1 MSNSPIAGPDANA
14 PVVSLRLS
22 QRTIGRALRVTRDGT
37 LYLGRNYAIYRS
49 RDDGATWTFVTRMPS
64 TGVRRW
70 AGWSRLASR
79 LLRHEVRAMNVTPSG
94 TVVAS
99 NREWVYFATPGET
112 LMRRAQVNGGAQPL
126 APPMTMTIGPDGRV
140 LWGEYDSTT
149 KHGKP
154 VRLFVSED
162 GGESYEIARVF
173 EGGSILH
180 LHNIVWDTG
189 LGHYWVLAGDHDEE
203 PGIGVLSED
212 LKSFDWLVKGKQL
225 YRAVEVFDGGDRLIY
240 VMDSEKEC
248 NYLVHLDKS
257 SGKAETTA
265 EFEGSCIYACRFGK
279 WLTFTTTV
287 EPSKVNSAR
296 HAALYV
302 SRDGATWSNVLRAK
316 KDRWHPVYF
325 QYGSIIL
332 PRGES
337 DRDPIFFS
345 GQAVQDWDGWA
356 ATATLEDGGA

>member
-1 MSNSPIAGPDANA
+1 MVEPAANVPA
-14 PVVSLRLS
+14 VNM
-22 QRTIGRALRVTRDGT
+22 RTCRYTAGRALRAMRDGT
-37 LYLGRNYAIYRS
+37 LYLGRNYEIHRS
-49 RDDGATWTFVTRMPS
+49 DDDGATWVFVTRMPS
-64 TGVRRW
+64 AGIRRW

-79 LLRHEVRAMNVTPSG
+79 LLRHEVRAMNVTPRG

-99 NREWVYFATPGET
+99 NREWVYVAAPGEP
-112 LMRRAQVNGGAQPL
+112 LMRRAKVDAGSQSL
-126 APPMTMTIGPDGRV
+126 APPMTMTVGPDGRV

-149 KHGKP
+149 RHGKP
-154 VRLFVSED
+154 VRLFASED
-162 GGESYEIARVF
+162 GGSSYEIARVF

-189 LGHYWVLAGDHDEE
+189 RGHYWVLAGDHDDE
-203 PGIGVLSED
+203 PGIGVLSAD
-212 LKSFDWLVKGKQL
+212 LKSFDWLVKGRQL

-240 VMDSEKEC
+240 IMDSEKER

-257 SGKAETTA
+257 SGKAETSA

-296 HAALYV
+296 QASLYV
-302 SRDGATWSNVLRAK
+302 SRDGATWSQVLRAE
-316 KDRWHPVYF
+316 KDGWHPVYF

-337 DRDPIFFS
+337 DRDTIFFS
-345 GQAVQDWDGWA
+345 GQAVREWDGRA
-356 ATATLEDGGA
+356 ATATLEARGA

>member
-1 MSNSPIAGPDANA
+1 MVEPAASMPAVNMRT
-14 PVVSLRLS
+14 LRN
-22 QRTIGRALRVTRDGT
+22 TAGRALRVMRDGT
-37 LYLGRNYAIYRS
+37 LYLGRNYEIHRS
-49 RDDGATWTFVTRMPS
+49 DDDGATWVFVTRMPS

-70 AGWSRLASR
+70 TGWSRLASR
-79 LLRHEVRAMNVTPSG
+79 LLRHEVRAMNVTPRG

-99 NREWVYFATPGET
+99 NREWVYYAAPGEP
-112 LMRRAQVNGGAQPL
+112 LMRRAKVDAGSQPL
-126 APPMTMTIGPDGRV
+126 APPMTMTVGPDGRV

-149 KHGKP
+149 RHGKP
-154 VRLFVSED
+154 VRLFASDD
-162 GGESYEIARVF
+162 GGSSYEIARVF

-189 LGHYWVLAGDHDEE
+189 RGHYWVLAGDHDDE
-203 PGIGVLSED
+203 PGIGMLSSD
-212 LKSFDWLVKGKQL
+212 LKSFDWLVKGRQL

-240 VMDSEKEC
+240 IMDSEKER

-257 SGKAETTA
+257 SGKAETSA

-296 HAALYV
+296 HATLYV
-302 SRDGATWSNVLRAK
+302 SRDGATWSQVLRAE
-316 KDRWHPVYF
+316 KDGWHPVYF

-337 DRDPIFFS
+337 DRDTIFFS
-345 GQAVQDWDGWA
+345 GQAVREWDGCAVTA
-356 ATATLEDGGA
+356 ALEARGA